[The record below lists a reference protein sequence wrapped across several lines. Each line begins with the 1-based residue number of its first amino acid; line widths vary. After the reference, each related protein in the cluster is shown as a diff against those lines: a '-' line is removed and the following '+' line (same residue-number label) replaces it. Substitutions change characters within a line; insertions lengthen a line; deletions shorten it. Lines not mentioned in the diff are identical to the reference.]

1 MRTNI
6 IINDSLMEEAKRL
19 GGYKTK
25 KDAVEAGLRLIIR
38 LKKQEEMKKLQGK
51 IHWEGKLEK
60 MRLDNDSC

>member
-51 IHWEGKLEK
+51 IHWEGDLEK
-60 MRLDNDSC
+60 MRLDHDSC